1 MKHIDP
7 SIPSVGRNG
16 SRIVVSSI
24 LAMGLLALSG
34 PVVRA
39 ESGDQDTYMIVDLS
53 GGPDAASYPVSFRSD
68 VPAKGWGDDVRS
80 YKLVLR
86 KVPAGTFMMG
96 SPTNE
101 LGRSDNE
108 DLHKVTISQPFYI
121 GVFEVTQR
129 QWELVMGDN
138 PSLNPPAGQLLRPVD
153 SVTYDMLRG
162 AEEGD
167 NWPQSDSVDN
177 DSFFGKLRQKTGK
190 SFDLPS
196 EAQWEY
202 ACRAGT
208 TTALNNGTDLDD
220 PNTSR
225 SCESVA
231 NTCLKSRDDGSW
243 HYDSSTQN
251 VGLREPNEW
260 GLYDMHGNVDELCL
274 DWFMPH
280 LGTNPVRDPKGPSK
294 SKTERAPFLFEST
307 HVLRGGSSWELP
319 KDARSA
325 CRSHSSPATR
335 SSVHG
340 QGFRVSCP

>member
-96 SPTNE
+96 SPSNE
-101 LGRSDNE
+101 LGRIDNE
-108 DLHKVTISQPFYI
+108 DLHKVTISRPFYI

-138 PSLNPPAGQLLRPVD
+138 PSRNASTGQLLCPVD
-153 SVTYDMLRG
+153 SVTFDMLRG
-162 AEEGD
+162 SDEGD
-167 NWPQSDSVDN
+167 NWPDSDSVDA

-190 SFDLPS
+190 SFDLPT

-208 TTALNNGTDLDD
+208 TTALNSGKDLDHA
-220 PNTSR
+220 TS
-225 SCESVA
+225 SWLCSEVA
-231 NTCLKSRDDGSW
+231 NVCIDKSEDGDW
-243 HYDSSTQN
+243 HARSSTQK
-251 VGLREPNEW
+251 VGLRKPNEW
-260 GLYDMHGNVDELCL
+260 GLYDMHGNVDELCI
-274 DWFMPH
+274 DWYKRN
-280 LGTNPVRDPKGPSK
+280 LGTSPVRDPRGPRKLPS
-294 SKTERAPFLFEST
+294 ERNPYMFEST
-307 HVLRGGSSWELP
+307 HVLRGGAVWEYA

-325 CRSHSSPATR
+325 SRGHSSPI
-335 SSVHG
+335 SPSFSHG